1 MSGYGD
7 HGQSPWALLLVLPL
21 ILCPKD
27 PGLPPWGLGCET
39 TRQSSGWGLGAS
51 PSAARGPFSIS
62 DGSLYLLCSHRQH
75 RLPGSMSSH
84 LAVASLV
91 SPPAVSL
98 SHLPVRSPHL
108 IQKGLPYTRPL
119 PRLKAF
125 VASCRSQDRLQT
137 HYLGVRGS
145 RGSDA
150 CPPAQFYL
158 SPNFPFPNPRPISMA
173 LSHSR
178 RCRELVFSQ
187 T

>member
-1 MSGYGD
+1 M
-7 HGQSPWALLLVLPL
+7 LPL

-27 PGLPPWGLGCET
+27 PGQPPWGLGCEA

-75 RLPGSMSSH
+75 RLPGSTSSH

-108 IQKGLPYTRPL
+108 IQKGLPYKRPL
-119 PRLKAF
+119 CRLKAF
-125 VASCRSQDRLQT
+125 VASRRSQDRLQDRLQT
-137 HYLGVRGS
+137 RYHGVRGS

-150 CPPAQFYL
+150 CPPAQFFL
-158 SPNFPFPNPRPISMA
+158 PISPSQIPA
-173 LSHSR
+173 QSPWLSLTPAATDS
-178 RCRELVFSQ
+178 
-187 T
+187 